1 MSHMNILNISR
12 EIDRIK
18 NNIIDVNTNVETIN
32 SSFSNNLRDLNDIKA
47 NKTEIV
53 ASIDEIREDFKF
65 MESKLNLIDKNV
77 KNLMNRDLDYV
88 NKNNK
93 EFTTFLRNKLD
104 FDTKKINIIIYVLE
118 CQSIHEAIFLDN
130 SDLLELGFTNDEV
143 IRLKNKCKDEI
154 ESLIQV

>member
-18 NNIIDVNTNVETIN
+18 NNIIDVNTNVETFN

-65 MESKLNLIDKNV
+65 MESKLNLIDNNV

-118 CQSIHEAIFLDN
+118 CQSIHEAILLDN